1 MCIAEWRPPAALSL
15 AQKGRQLWLQM
26 VRNAVKHHLGQELPS
41 PPKPPHVAPYGDV
54 QMSQAM
60 SLAEALE
67 GLWPGE
73 GIVSKRPLH
82 MEEYGQG

>member
-1 MCIAEWRPPAALSL
+1 
-15 AQKGRQLWLQM
+15 M
-26 VRNAVKHHLGQELPS
+26 VRDAVKRHLGQELPR
-41 PPKPPHVAPYGDV
+41 PPQPPHVAPYGDL

-60 SLAEALE
+60 SLADALE

-73 GIVSKRPLH
+73 GILSKRPLH